1 MNERTEREGFFAL
14 HRKLKEQRQ
23 AFSRF
28 CAGDVPGVLAARTY
42 AQTFLQVLQ
51 KGVRPLVPN
60 ERGWAFVAV
69 GGFGRGELSFASDID
84 LLFLYHRRLPSFLED
99 LIRDLVYGLWDAE
112 FEVGHVV
119 TSVSGLRGLMREDF
133 SAETTY
139 LETRFIAGDPGFY
152 ADWRRA
158 LLKDYGRQRRRRFLD
173 SLLRYCRG
181 RLAQYGESSYLL
193 EPHLKEGIGGL
204 RDLHVARWAAMVF
217 LGDGAFESMV
227 RERWLSPEECH
238 WLEQAQDFLWRV
250 RLQLHG
256 LVGRR
261 QDQLLLGDQE
271 PIALRLGFVDGTE
284 GSAVEAFMR
293 LYYRHTA
300 RIRRVTAF
308 LMEKLQSEYGGG
320 RKRKRR
326 DRILPGPFLLEG
338 EHLRFLEPD
347 MIAKRPG
354 ILMQFFWQAAQSRA
368 HFHHETGQL
377 IRENL
382 RHFTPEWCEH
392 PEVLAQFFEIL
403 THPEMAFP
411 VLKVMME
418 TGFLE
423 AFLPEFAHVRYRVQH
438 DVYHLYTVDEHLLRT
453 VRELHR
459 LNTHEDEGPLKPAL
473 AALFADLK
481 HPRVLYL
488 AALIHDIGKGF
499 GKNHAERGAEMA
511 REMAGR
517 FHLSGEESDLL
528 VYLVRRHLLLAETA
542 LKRDLS
548 DEKPVVRCAAEVEDR
563 ERLRM
568 LYLLTIADSMATGP
582 GAWNTWRASLLRE
595 LYLKVDR
602 ILRRGEL
609 RMEDVRV
616 RVAEIQRAVLALIAD
631 TTERS
636 RVSRWLDALSFR
648 YLLSQPADAVVRHY
662 RMEQELRKTSLVLD
676 ARPLEGEMWEVSI
689 ACQDRPGL
697 FALIT
702 GVLWVHGLNVL
713 AADIFTRRWGVA
725 LDVLRVESLPDPL
738 HTEEIWEKIRGDLAA
753 ALADQ
758 KHMERLAARES
769 RPSLI
774 RKRCVPTK
782 KDRVVIDEDASD
794 FYTVIEVYTWDR
806 PGVLHAITRTLYEM
820 DLSIQIAKIATPGAQ
835 VVDVFYVT
843 DLEGNKILDT
853 SIHDTVKHR
862 LLEVLARC

>member
-1 MNERTEREGFFAL
+1 
-14 HRKLKEQRQ
+14 
-23 AFSRF
+23 
-28 CAGDVPGVLAARTY
+28 
-42 AQTFLQVLQ
+42 
-51 KGVRPLVPN
+51 
-60 ERGWAFVAV
+60 
-69 GGFGRGELSFASDID
+69 
-84 LLFLYHRRLPSFLED
+84 
-99 LIRDLVYGLWDAE
+99 
-112 FEVGHVV
+112 
-119 TSVSGLRGLMREDF
+119 
-133 SAETTY
+133 
-139 LETRFIAGDPGFY
+139 
-152 ADWRRA
+152 
-158 LLKDYGRQRRRRFLD
+158 
-173 SLLRYCRG
+173 
-181 RLAQYGESSYLL
+181 
-193 EPHLKEGIGGL
+193 
-204 RDLHVARWAAMVF
+204 
-217 LGDGAFESMV
+217 
-227 RERWLSPEECH
+227 
-238 WLEQAQDFLWRV
+238 
-250 RLQLHG
+250 
-256 LVGRR
+256 
-261 QDQLLLGDQE
+261 
-271 PIALRLGFVDGTE
+271 
-284 GSAVEAFMR
+284 
-293 LYYRHTA
+293 
-300 RIRRVTAF
+300 
-308 LMEKLQSEYGGG
+308 
-320 RKRKRR
+320 
-326 DRILPGPFLLEG
+326 
-338 EHLRFLEPD
+338 
-347 MIAKRPG
+347 
-354 ILMQFFWQAAQSRA
+354 
-368 HFHHETGQL
+368 
-377 IRENL
+377 
-382 RHFTPEWCEH
+382 
-392 PEVLAQFFEIL
+392 
-403 THPEMAFP
+403 MAFP